1 MPDRSPGVIF
11 QIIDRKCEV
20 VLIRNLALVTAVLI
34 VVSGCKAEPRVEE
47 TPQTSLALEAT
58 PDPVEPPAP
67 AANATGLNAAQVP
80 ATTKTAVL
88 AVESEGIRFY
98 NPVTTVATPIPFGQ
112 PQSEAL
118 EALERVRGPADMG
131 TNEDCGAGPVQYASW
146 PDGLSLVFQ
155 RNRFVG
161 WGLDGRAA
169 GAISTAGS
177 IGPGSTREALDGTYG
192 NVEVR
197 KTTLGNEFSAGGF
210 FGLLDGPN
218 ATSKISDMWAGVSCV
233 AR

>member
-1 MPDRSPGVIF
+1 MALT
-11 QIIDRKCEV
+11 K
-20 VLIRNLALVTAVLI
+20 NLALIMAVFF
-34 VVSGCKAEPRVEE
+34 VVSGCTAEPRDEAGS
-47 TPQTSLALEAT
+47 QTSAASEAVRDPGGVAT
-58 PDPVEPPAP
+58 PT
-67 AANATGLNAAQVP
+67 ANATGLDAPQAS
-80 ATTKTAVL
+80 ATAETAVL
-88 AVESEGIRFY
+88 AVEGEGLRFF
-98 NPVTTVATPIPFGQ
+98 NPVTTAAMPIPFGR
-112 PQSEAL
+112 PQSEVL
-118 EALERVRGPADMG
+118 TALERVRGPAGKG
-131 TNEDCGAGPVQYASW
+131 TNEDCGAGPVQYANW

-177 IGPGSTREALDGTYG
+177 ISPGSTREALDGTYG

-197 KTTLGNEFSAGGF
+197 KTTLGDEFSAGGF

-218 ATSKISDMWAGVSCV
+218 ATSKITDMWAGVNCV